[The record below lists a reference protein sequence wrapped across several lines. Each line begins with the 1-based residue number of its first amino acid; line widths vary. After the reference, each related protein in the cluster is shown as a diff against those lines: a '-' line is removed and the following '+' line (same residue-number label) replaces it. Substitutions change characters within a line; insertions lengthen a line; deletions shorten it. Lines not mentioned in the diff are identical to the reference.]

1 MTIPSYKPAEVQ
13 RVLFNEDLVNI
24 GTPVRQPTVA
34 IYAFGDKTGQ
44 KRQNSGGGTSFSSAV
59 TQAPEAYL
67 IRALKGQGME
77 NSSELLIGVY

>member
-24 GTPVRQPTVA
+24 GTPVKQPTVP

-44 KRQNSGGGTSFSSAV
+44 KRQNSGGTSFSSAV